1 MLSSQIYKI
10 FFLSIIFLFIFF
22 EGKTQKKID
31 FDSKFL
37 FTTETLGPDIKVL
50 TDSVV
55 FKHENSIMFCDSALF
70 NYGENYF
77 DAYGNIIIK
86 KRTKDKDTVFLYG
99 DSLHYFGKRKFAEV
113 RSHVV
118 LIKDSMTLYT
128 DSLDFDFNTNIGY
141 YTENGLTLNGKDS
154 IRSVFGYYYA
164 DENLLFY
171 KKNVEVI
178 NPKFKMYSDTLKH
191 NTKTEISYF
200 LGPTDIIS
208 DENFIHC
215 ENGWY
220 NHNKNKTQF
229 SKNALLK
236 NKEQSL
242 RGDTI
247 FYDKNLSSGKAFG
260 NVTFKDS
267 IQNVILTGN
276 KSYYNEKTGFTSM
289 TDKAMFVQAGENGDS
304 LYLHADTL
312 QSYQDSVFENSK
324 YRVYRI
330 IQAFRHVKTFKSDFQ
345 SKCDSFVYDLRD
357 SVIKMYFEPVLWS
370 DSNQLS
376 ADSIIIR
383 TYQNEVDAIEM
394 YEKAFIISKS
404 DSIRFNQI
412 FGKEMIGY
420 VQNKELYR
428 IDVISEGKSVYF
440 IRDDGEKLIGINFI
454 DCSDMEIYMKNNK
467 VDKVWFFDKP
477 KGKIHPPLSME
488 ASATLLPYFKWDI
501 QYRPFNKEEIFIW
514 KRESLNSVTV
524 SGEENPE
531 SPLDKTVLPDK
542 QKPNSN
548 KPKKLN

>member
-1 MLSSQIYKI
+1 
-10 FFLSIIFLFIFF
+10 
-22 EGKTQKKID
+22 
-31 FDSKFL
+31 
-37 FTTETLGPDIKVL
+37 
-50 TDSVV
+50 
-55 FKHENSIMFCDSALF
+55 
-70 NYGENYF
+70 
-77 DAYGNIIIK
+77 
-86 KRTKDKDTVFLYG
+86 
-99 DSLHYFGKRKFAEV
+99 
-113 RSHVV
+113 
-118 LIKDSMTLYT
+118 
-128 DSLDFDFNTNIGY
+128 
-141 YTENGLTLNGKDS
+141 
-154 IRSVFGYYYA
+154 
-164 DENLLFY
+164 
-171 KKNVEVI
+171 
-178 NPKFKMYSDTLKH
+178 
-191 NTKTEISYF
+191 
-200 LGPTDIIS
+200 
-208 DENFIHC
+208 
-215 ENGWY
+215 
-220 NHNKNKTQF
+220 
-229 SKNALLK
+229 
-236 NKEQSL
+236 
-242 RGDTI
+242 
-247 FYDKNLSSGKAFG
+247 
-260 NVTFKDS
+260 
-267 IQNVILTGN
+267 
-276 KSYYNEKTGFTSM
+276 
-289 TDKAMFVQAGENGDS
+289 
-304 LYLHADTL
+304 
-312 QSYQDSVFENSK
+312 
-324 YRVYRI
+324 
-330 IQAFRHVKTFKSDFQ
+330 
-345 SKCDSFVYDLRD
+345 
-357 SVIKMYFEPVLWS
+357 MYFEPVLWS